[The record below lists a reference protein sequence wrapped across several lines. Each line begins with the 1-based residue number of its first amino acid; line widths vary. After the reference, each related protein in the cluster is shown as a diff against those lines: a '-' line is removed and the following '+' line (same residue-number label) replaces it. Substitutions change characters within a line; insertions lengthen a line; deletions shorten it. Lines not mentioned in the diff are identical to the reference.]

1 MAVTYRKNVEVT
13 INQTIILEKIL
24 VDEWGNIIEEDLKNK
39 IINQLK
45 PNMEYDV
52 EVLNHYDR

>member
-13 INQTIILEKIL
+13 INHTIILEKIL

-45 PNMEYDV
+45 SNMEYDV

>member
-45 PNMEYDV
+45 SNMEYDV
-52 EVLNHYDR
+52 EVLNHYNR

>member
-13 INQTIILEKIL
+13 IDQTIILEKIL
-24 VDEWGNIIEEDLKNK
+24 VDEWDNIIEEALINK

-45 PNMEYDV
+45 SNMEYDV
-52 EVLNHYDR
+52 EVLNHYNT

>member
-13 INQTIILEKIL
+13 IDQTIILEKIL
-24 VDEWGNIIEEDLKNK
+24 VDEWDNIIEEDLINK

-45 PNMEYDV
+45 SNMEYDV
-52 EVLNHYDR
+52 EVLNHYNT

>member
-24 VDEWGNIIEEDLKNK
+24 VDEWGNILEEDLKNK
-39 IINQLK
+39 IIKQLK
-45 PNMEYDV
+45 SNMEYDV
-52 EVLNHYDR
+52 EVLNHYNR

>member
-13 INQTIILEKIL
+13 IDQTIILEKIL
-24 VDEWGNIIEEDLKNK
+24 VDEWDNIIEEDLKNK

-45 PNMEYDV
+45 SNIEYDV
-52 EVLNHYDR
+52 EVLDHYDT